1 MYFDKFFK
9 LALCL
14 KTLRVVLKNKIPQKW
29 ELGKASFMA
38 KKVLIFQVYNYLLK
52 VNMKKKF
59 TTIKKLPIKQAVHK
73 E

>member
-14 KTLRVVLKNKIPQKW
+14 KTLKVVLKNKIPQKW

-52 VNMKKKF
+52 VNTKKS
-59 TTIKKLPIKQAVHK
+59 LPLLKNYQ
-73 E
+73 